1 MPAYQGENR
10 GKADSGTPPV
20 EHRFRPGQSGNP
32 SGRPKGRSLAAR
44 LRTIIDRETKDGKD
58 YGDLIMEVLVKAAL
72 KGDMKA
78 MGYILDRVDGKLAQ
92 PIKQEISGPDGGPV
106 EIRDD
111 APDLS
116 KLSDAEFRKLERMS
130 RKLDVVD
137 VPRVGPRKHR
147 RGSRKKKT
155 K

>member
-1 MPAYQGENR
+1 MGYGSPPA
-10 GKADSGTPPV
+10 
-20 EHRFRPGQSGNP
+20 EHRFQPGRSGNP
-32 SGRPKGRSLAAR
+32 SGRPKGQSLTAR
-44 LRTIIDRETKDGKD
+44 LRRIIDREAKDGKD
-58 YGDLIMEVLVKAAL
+58 YGDLVMEVLVKAAL

-111 APDLS
+111 VPDLS
-116 KLSDAEFRKLERMS
+116 KLSDAEFNKLRRMS
-130 RKLDVVD
+130 RKMVVD
-137 VPRVGPRKHR
+137 DEPRVGRGKVR